1 MKNRLH
7 ALPFLL
13 VFAACLFTATSMRA
27 QFSFSY
33 DGPSTLYLDGNCQA
47 VVDFMGQDPVL
58 SSTDGAN
65 IVPPSG
71 LDPANPFMP
80 GEVVQGVQTVIF
92 QYLAADDQGNSD
104 TFSFSI
110 SFVDTIPPQFVL
122 PPPADT
128 IILCLENAPA
138 PFFYEAIDNCGG
150 SFLVQAVDSPSIP
163 ATVCGAPVIVTRSWT
178 ATDPSGNVT
187 IQTQTITF
195 APDTIAPTIGFQ
207 PISETVSCNMA
218 NFPTWF
224 NVQRQIILQG
234 AMDNCGTGNLT
245 LSDDAPPSFDVACGA
260 VTVNFVL
267 EDLCGLTDTA
277 SATFTI
283 IDTIIPV
290 LVGIPADTVLS
301 CTELIPAP
309 ALVTATDNCDPGPL
323 TVSFEETS
331 NATNDGSCSDYT
343 YTITRTW
350 SVVDACGNKASATQL
365 IEVQDTIPPVFTV
378 PADTVLTCGMPTDT
392 SVTGGILALQATDN
406 CDPNLVIEFVD
417 TIDTLSCPSNF
428 EIQRTWSVT
437 DICGNTAT
445 GVQLITVVDTVPPTF
460 DPPVDSLMV
469 ACEDVGDISVSG
481 MPTNVVDACGG
492 NVLVYR
498 VDLFETGPCQ
508 GTYSIERVWYVED
521 ACGNIDSFIQV
532 LLVEDGEAPAFTED
546 PVDLELNCADLDNL
560 DSLYTAWIQN
570 FGGAEGADNCLPDSL
585 LFRQIY
591 LSGTT
596 TPASLAMPV
605 CPSPEQGIYLFQE
618 FDFVLIDQCGNMA
631 LKTAALRVF
640 DTEAPDIAL
649 CPADTTIQTDAGLCS
664 ALFTLEPPVVS
675 DACGADVFPQVYTQ
689 NQPIVSQ
696 GPLGSEEDFPV
707 APVVF
712 QIALQAGATF
722 ATGSVH
728 FEILM
733 PSVDAEGPEAY
744 FLVLGEDGT
753 VIGQTNPSAAGCDT
767 SITLFSIPQS
777 LFNVWA
783 ADGQL
788 TLTMQP
794 NTPAAVPVEELIN
807 AICPNSEA
815 QLYMSYQAALAS
827 NLRWRYRINGA
838 DPIQADSLSSV
849 DVVLPEGINT
859 IEYLVLDCAGNQ
871 SSCSFEVTVEDKEPP
886 VVVCP
891 ASFVVATESTAC
903 SAEVEIPLFT
913 SVADNCGVGD
923 LITQMQPTNNND
935 AFISFAFN
943 ASSNNYVAEDRTIA
957 FTGLSPTAVNDV
969 SIRVEIRG
977 DVNNLGEYFTIRDE
991 LGQVLAVTELGQ
1003 PNVTPGNCVVAQVTQ
1018 ITMPAAAFNE
1028 QVTDGMLTLS
1038 AESNLDFTGLPVN
1051 ADLGINP
1058 CNPAAVMQDGDV
1070 DGLSTFRMFLEYTSY
1085 QPIYFTQGV
1094 TNIPPTTL
1102 TDLSAPPVHTFGLGE
1117 TTVFYVVEDAS
1128 GNADT
1133 CSFAVTIVDQTIPTA
1148 LCEPSIIFIN
1158 PSGVQPESIVP
1169 ATIDAG
1175 SFDNCA
1181 IDSMYVLPN
1190 LVNCNLI
1197 GDSINVTLFVIDNS
1211 GNIGSCATKVRIEGL
1226 PPVPTYSAG
1235 TCGGDTL
1242 KLFANP
1248 PPASGNVFTY
1258 TWTGPNGFFSTQQ
1271 NPLIPNATSSN
1282 AGTYIVTVT
1291 GITGCK
1297 AVGEVQVSI
1306 TDLPITPI
1314 LSFASNNICSQDNI
1328 VLQTAP
1334 VSGSGSLQYQWYSGN
1349 LSGGVFLGTTI
1360 SPAFTIPGPHAE
1372 GTYCYYV
1379 VVVQNG
1385 CASFPSASSCLNVTQ
1400 TPTALTNDAV
1410 IDLCSGETIQLG
1422 SPVSG
1427 TGLQYTWSGPN
1438 GYMASGQNPP
1448 VILNATSA
1456 NSGVYTLLISKN
1468 GCVSLVPATTVVNVL
1483 PKPNT
1488 PLLSNTTTPSTP
1500 ACVGDTVT
1508 LVANLS
1514 GATTYVWTSPL
1525 FNQFQTTTN
1534 TLVLN
1539 SVTLAQAGAW
1549 TVYAI
1554 DGICESDVSNPS
1566 TVFIESLPNAQ
1577 AISNSPVCS
1586 NVPLQLNATP
1596 IPGAIYN
1603 WMTPTMANLPGQQ
1616 QTLPALAGLYTLT
1629 VTSPSGC
1636 KNTNQITVVVNQA
1649 PSITSV
1655 SNNAPLCPDAPFPI
1669 QLTATVTPLDG
1680 TYTYQWTGPN
1690 GYQSSAVSPIINNGT
1705 AANNGTYQLII
1716 TDVNGCSSAPQ
1727 STVVSMGPIL
1737 AKPSTP
1743 VVSAGAPLCENGSMT
1758 LTTQDLYSG
1767 VVETYFWHTPNG
1779 MFQTTVPTLTL
1790 SPLAVTDSG
1799 PYRVVVEVDGC
1810 LTDSSNVLMVTV
1822 NPKPVIEAASNSP
1835 VCQGEV
1841 IQLFVLDCIPGAS
1854 YAWNGPSGI
1863 SSSLCNPVIPSASLS
1878 THPGIYTVVV
1888 TANGCA
1894 SNPASTQVQVN
1905 PLPTKPA
1912 IVHNGPICISD
1923 DDAMLVLSVTPP
1935 TTTPGASYSWFADG
1949 IPIGAST
1956 TSPSLVIDNFSGF
1969 SNGTYQFT
1977 VIATLNNCSSPV
1989 SNASAITLNT
1999 IPLNN
2004 AVAGADI
2011 QVCESAPA
2019 QLNATAP
2026 NIGTGLWT
2034 LVSGPAQGVA
2044 IANPNMAST
2053 TVSGMTPGNLY
2064 TFQWTL
2070 SNGACA
2076 NYSSDQMTVLVDVQ
2090 ESANAGVN
2098 IDTCGVT
2105 SVTLNGVIPQVGGG
2119 VWSQPTQQQ
2128 LLNVNIVSPSS
2139 ANSAVTGLVP
2149 GNSYLFT
2156 WTLTDNGCGSS
2167 SDVVMVRVFDARAQV
2182 GGDYSD
2188 CGDGCTVLNA
2198 TQPDFGFGT
2207 WSSSNPAVV
2216 FSNATNAKAEA
2227 CNLVPGPN
2235 VFYWTL
2241 NNGICGAQG
2250 TDSVVVNY
2258 RFAPLAEDDEVSV
2271 GFAAEATFNIV
2282 DNDEY
2287 PGSFFVNILNQP
2299 AHGQL
2304 TDLGNGNFRYRA
2316 GINYIGEDSFVYE
2329 LCSDGCDC
2337 STARVLLTVGEGAT
2351 CDIPT
2356 IFTPNGDGIN
2366 DRFVIPCLAD
2376 ETEHPRNRLSIFN
2389 QWGDEVYRASP
2400 YRNDWEGTHQ
2410 GNPLPPGTYFFIL
2423 DLANGNKPQSGFV
2436 IIQL

>member
-1 MKNRLH
+1 MVVC
-7 ALPFLL
+7 LL
-13 VFAACLFTATSMRA
+13 TASSLQA

-33 DGPSTLYLDGNCQA
+33 DGPTTLYLNENCQA
-47 VVDFMGQDPVL
+47 EVDFMGQPPVL
-58 SSTDGAN
+58 SSIDGAN

-71 LDPANPFMP
+71 LNPANPFMP
-80 GEVVQGVQTVIF
+80 GDTVQGVQTVVF

-128 IILCLENAPA
+128 TLLCLEDAPA
-138 PFFYEAIDNCGG
+138 PFFFEVTDNCAG
-150 SFLVQAVDSPSIP
+150 SFLVQAVDNPSIP
-163 ATVCGAPVIVTRSWT
+163 ATVCGAPVVVTRSWT
-178 ATDPSGNVT
+178 AVDPSGNVT

-195 APDTIAPTIGFQ
+195 LPDTIAPTISFQ
-207 PISETVSCNMA
+207 PISETVNCNMA
-218 NFPTWF
+218 SFPTWL

-234 AMDNCGTGNLT
+234 AMDNCGADNLT
-245 LSDDAPPSFDVACGA
+245 LSDDAPVSFDVACGA

-267 EDLCGLTDTA
+267 EDLCGLADTA

-283 IDTIIPV
+283 IDTIAPV
-290 LVGIPADTVLS
+290 LVGVPADTVLS
-301 CTELIPAP
+301 CEDAIPAP
-309 ALVTATDNCDPGPL
+309 PVVTATDNCDAGPL
-323 TVSFEETS
+323 TVSYEETS
-331 NATNDGSCSDYT
+331 DATNDGSCSDFT
-343 YTITRTW
+343 YTIIRTW
-350 SVVDACGNKASATQL
+350 STIDECGNKISAVQH
-365 IEVQDTIPPVFTV
+365 IQVQDTVPPTFTV
-378 PADTVLTCGMPTDT
+378 PADTVLACGMPTDT
-392 SVTGGILALQATDN
+392 SVTGGVLILLASDN
-406 CDPNLVIEFVD
+406 CDTNLVINFVD
-417 TIDTLSCPSNF
+417 VTDTLTCPNHY
-428 EIQRTWSVT
+428 EIQRTWSVA
-437 DICGNTAT
+437 DVCGNTAT
-445 GVQLITVVDTVPPTF
+445 GIQLITVIDTVPPTF

-469 ACEDVGDISVSG
+469 ACEDVGDITVSG

-492 NVLVYR
+492 EVLVYR

-521 ACGNIDSFIQV
+521 ACGNVDSFIQI
-532 LLVEDGEAPAFTED
+532 LLVEDGEAPAFTEN
-546 PVDLELNCADLDNL
+546 PVDLELNCTELSNL
-560 DSLYTAWIQN
+560 DSLFTDWIQN
-570 FGGAEGADNCLPDSL
+570 FGGGEGSDNCLPDSL

-596 TPASLAMPV
+596 LPASLAMPV
-605 CPSPEQGIYLFQE
+605 CPSSEQGIYLFQE

-631 LKTAALRVF
+631 LQTAALRVF
-640 DTEAPDIAL
+640 DTEAPDIVL
-649 CPADTTIQTDAGLCS
+649 CPADTTVQTDAGLCS
-664 ALFTLEPPVVS
+664 ALFTLEPPVAS
-675 DACGADVFPQVYTQ
+675 DACGADVFPQVYAQ
-689 NQPIVSQ
+689 NQPIVTA
-696 GPLGSEEDFPV
+696 GPLGQEENFPV
-707 APVVF
+707 EPVVF
-712 QIALQAGATF
+712 QIVLQPGATF
-722 ATGSVH
+722 ATGNVG

-733 PSVDAEGPEAY
+733 PSVDAEGPEA
-744 FLVLGEDGT
+744 FFFVVGEDGT
-753 VIGQTNPSAAGCDT
+753 VLGQTNPSTAECDT
-767 SITLFSIPQS
+767 SLTLFSIPQA

-783 ADGQL
+783 ADGVL
-788 TLTMQP
+788 TLTMEP
-794 NTPAAVPVEELIN
+794 NTPASVPVEELIN
-807 AICPNSEA
+807 AICPNSDA
-815 QLYMSYQAALAS
+815 QLYMSYEASQVS
-827 NLRWRYRINGA
+827 NLRWQYRINGA
-838 DPIQADSLSSV
+838 DPVQADSLSP
-849 DVVLPEGINT
+849 VVVELPEGVND

-871 SSCSFEVTVEDKEPP
+871 SSCSFEVLVVDSEPP
-886 VVVCP
+886 VAVCP
-891 ASFVVATESTAC
+891 SSFTVATESTAC
-903 SAEVEIPLFT
+903 SAEVEIPLLL
-913 SVADNCGVGD
+913 SIADNCGVGN
-923 LITQMQPTNNND
+923 LILQEQPAVNND
-935 AFISFAFN
+935 AFISFTFN
-943 ASSNNYVAEDRTIA
+943 TASNNYVAEDKSIT

-969 SIRVEIRG
+969 NIRVEIRA

-1003 PNVTPGNCVVAQVTQ
+1003 PNVSPGNCVVAQVTQ
-1018 ITMPAAAFNE
+1018 ITMPASSFNE
-1028 QVTDGMLTLS
+1028 QVVDGMLSLI
-1038 AESNLDFTGLPVN
+1038 AESNLDFTGLPGS

-1058 CNPAAVMQDGDV
+1058 CNPAAVMQNGDV

-1085 QPIYFTQGV
+1085 QPTYFAEGA
-1094 TNIPPTTL
+1094 TNIAPTVL
-1102 TDLSAPPVHTFGLGE
+1102 TDLSVPPVHTFNLGE
-1117 TTVFYVVEDAS
+1117 TSVFYVVEDAS

-1133 CSFAVTIVDQTIPTA
+1133 CSFDITVVDQTLPTA
-1148 LCEPSIIFIN
+1148 LCEPTIIFIN
-1158 PSGVQPESIVP
+1158 PSGVQPETIAP
-1169 ATIDAG
+1169 TTIDAG
-1175 SFDNCA
+1175 SFDNCV

-1197 GDSINVTLFVIDNS
+1197 GDSINVTLFVVDDS
-1211 GNIGSCATKVRIEGL
+1211 GNTGSCVTSVRIEGL
-1226 PPVPTYSAG
+1226 PPMPTYAAG

-1248 PPASGNVFTY
+1248 PTAPGSVFTY

-1271 NPLIPNATSSN
+1271 NPLIPNATSAN
-1282 AGTYIVTVT
+1282 AGTYIVTIS
-1291 GITGCK
+1291 GITGCT

-1314 LSFASNNICSQDNI
+1314 LSFASNSICSENNI
-1328 VLQTAP
+1328 VLQTTP

-1360 SPAFTIPGPHAE
+1360 SPSFTIPGPHVE

-1385 CASFPSASSCLNVTQ
+1385 CASFPSASSCLSVTQ
-1400 TPTALTNDAV
+1400 TPTAITNDAV

-1427 TGLQYTWSGPN
+1427 PGLQYTWSGPN
-1438 GYMASGQNPP
+1438 GYMSSSQNPP
-1448 VILNATSA
+1448 VIPNASSA

-1468 GCVSLVPATTVVNVL
+1468 GCVSPVPGTTVVNVL

-1488 PLLSNTTTPSTP
+1488 PLLSNTTTQSTP

-1539 SVTLAQAGAW
+1539 SVTLAQAGGW

-1566 TVFIESLPNAQ
+1566 TVYIESLPNAQ
-1577 AISNSPVCS
+1577 AISNSPLCS
-1586 NVPLQLNATP
+1586 NVSLQLNATP

-1603 WMTPTMANLPGQQ
+1603 WTTPSMANLPGQQ
-1616 QTLPALAGLYTLT
+1616 QTLPPVPGLYTLT

-1636 KNTNQITVVVNQA
+1636 TNTDELTVVVNQA

-1655 SNNAPLCPDAPFPI
+1655 SNNAPLCPDAPFPL
-1669 QLTATVTPLDG
+1669 QLTATVIPLDG
-1680 TYTYQWTGPN
+1680 LYTYQWTGPN
-1690 GYQSSAVSPIINNGT
+1690 GYQSSAVSPIINNAT
-1705 AANNGTYQLII
+1705 AANNGSYQLVI
-1716 TDVNGCSSAPQ
+1716 TDANGCSSAPQ
-1727 STVVSMGPIL
+1727 STVVAMGPIL

-1743 VVSAGAPLCENGSMT
+1743 IVSAGAPLCENGSMT
-1758 LTTQDLYSG
+1758 LSTQDLYNG
-1767 VVETYFWHTPNG
+1767 LVETYYWHTPNG
-1779 MFQTTVPTLTL
+1779 MFQTTTPTLTL
-1790 SPLAVTDSG
+1790 SPLAVMDSG
-1799 PYRVVVEVDGC
+1799 PYLVQVEVDGC
-1810 LTDSSNVLMVTV
+1810 FTDSSNVLMITV

-1835 VCQGEV
+1835 VCQGEE

-1863 SSSLCNPVIPSASLS
+1863 SSSLCNPVIPSASLI
-1878 THPGIYTVVV
+1878 THPGTYTVVV
-1888 TANGCA
+1888 TSNGCA
-1894 SNPASTQVQVN
+1894 SNPVSTQVQVN

-1923 DDAMLVLSVTPP
+1923 DDAELVLSVTPP
-1935 TTTPGASYSWFADG
+1935 TTTPGASYSWFVDG
-1949 IPIGAST
+1949 VPVGATST
-1956 TSPSLVIDNFSGF
+1956 APSLAIDDFSAF

-1977 VIATLNNCSSPV
+1977 VIATQNNCSSPV
-1989 SNASAITLNT
+1989 SNSTSITLNT
-1999 IPLNN
+1999 IPANN
-2004 AVAGADI
+2004 AVAGANI
-2011 QVCESAPA
+2011 QVCESEPA

-2044 IANPNMAST
+2044 IANPNAAST

-2070 SNGACA
+2070 SNGACID
-2076 NYSSDQMTVLVDVQ
+2076 YSSDQMTVLVDVQ
-2090 ESANAGVN
+2090 ESADAGVN

-2105 SVTLNGVIPQVGGG
+2105 SVTLNGVVPQVGGG
-2119 VWSQPTQQQ
+2119 VWTQPTQQQ
-2128 LLNVNIVSPSS
+2128 LLNVNILQPSNP
-2139 ANSAVTGLVP
+2139 NSAITGLVP

-2167 SDVVMVRVFDARAQV
+2167 SDVVMVRVFDAQAQV

-2188 CGDGCTVLNA
+2188 CGEGCTVLNA
-2198 TQPDFGFGT
+2198 SQPDFGFGT
-2207 WSSSNPAVV
+2207 WSSSNPDVV
-2216 FSNATNAKAEA
+2216 FSNATDAKAEA

-2235 VFYWTL
+2235 VFFWTL

-2258 RFAPLAEDDEVSV
+2258 RFAPLAEDDVVVVE
-2271 GFAAEATFNIV
+2271 FASEQTFNVV
-2282 DNDEY
+2282 DNDEH
-2287 PGSFFVNILNQP
+2287 PGSFFVNVLTQP
-2299 AHGQL
+2299 AQGQL

-2316 GINYIGEDSFVYE
+2316 NINYIGEDEFVYE

-2337 STARVLLTVGEGAT
+2337 STARVQFSVGDGAN

-2366 DRFVIPCLAD
+2366 DRFVVPCLAD
-2376 ETEHPRNRLSIFN
+2376 EGEYPGNNLSIFN
-2389 QWGDEVYRASP
+2389 QWGDEVYRAAP
-2400 YRNDWEGTHQ
+2400 YQNNWEGTHQ
-2410 GNPLPPGTYFFIL
+2410 GSPLPPGTYFFIL
-2423 DLANGNKPQSGFV
+2423 DLGDGNKPQSGFV
-2436 IIQL
+2436 VIQF